1 MSYSK
6 TDSIRL
12 QPDVD
17 LSGKLKK
24 QIRVLVFS
32 TAIAVAIAFGAS
44 FYYGLISNSS
54 AVSMQFPELLPIV
67 SKMKNILFLN
77 TFLFSLIIIASFYLL
92 SILVTKRLFQ
102 PLDTIH
108 KKMLILSKG
117 KMPALDKPEGDE
129 LFASMQRAFSHLTE
143 KLRERDIAE
152 QGKLQKAL
160 ESISSGKTTD
170 ESIMI
175 IKSLIEEKK
184 QYVGSDQVCGDTI
197 DSGKDQDDEAV
208 FMQPV

>member
-32 TAIAVAIAFGAS
+32 TAIAVAIAFGA
-44 FYYGLISNSS
+44 SNSS